1 MKTRLWTLG
10 CATMLVATTAAQ
22 AQSSLPPGSYKD
34 TCTNEVVTGNTL
46 KAKCKTMAGTML
58 DASLTLPCA
67 GMVDNINGKLVCK
80 PGPPGPPKP
89 TFPKPPAT
97 GAALPAGSYQQTCSD
112 GKVAGTTLTAKC
124 KTMAGGLVDSSLAL
138 PCNGAIENNNGKLTC
153 KGTAAPPKP
162 PVAALPP
169 GSYNET
175 CSGETVANNVLRA
188 RCKNRAGTMVDTS
201 LNLPC
206 ASSIDNI
213 DGKLTCKGSGMLPRP
228 PGK

>member
-1 MKTRLWTLG
+1 MKTGLWTVG
-10 CATMLVATTAAQ
+10 CATVLLATTAAP

-34 TCTNEVVTGNTL
+34 SCTNEVVTGNTL

-67 GMVDNINGKLVCK
+67 GLIDNINGKLVCK

-89 TFPKPPAT
+89 PAP
-97 GAALPAGSYQQTCSD
+97 GAALPAGSYQQTCS
-112 GKVAGTTLTAKC
+112 GAKVAGNTLTAKC
-124 KTMAGGLVDSSLAL
+124 KTMAGGLVDTSLPL
-138 PCNGAIENNNGKLTC
+138 PCSGSIENANGKLTC
-153 KGTAAPPKP
+153 KAAVAPPKP
-162 PVAALPP
+162 PVAALPK

-175 CSGETVANNVLRA
+175 CTGETVANNVLRA
-188 RCKNRAGTMVDTS
+188 KCKNRAGTLVDTS

-206 ASSIDNI
+206 ATSIDHI
-213 DGKLTCKGSGMLPRP
+213 DGKLTCKGAGMLPRP